1 MDREPGTRHL
11 VRLLVL
17 TVAATSCG
25 GLRGA
30 SRVARPTAGGVC
42 VPVARWMI
50 PASRRQETTPAVIA
64 RAARSRI
71 VLLGEYH
78 DRADDHRWQLQTIA
92 ALAGRRPAIVLGFE
106 MFPRRVQPVLDR
118 WVAGEID
125 TATLLRDADWEQV
138 WGFPPALYLPL
149 FDFARLNR
157 VPMRALNVERS
168 LVARV
173 GREGWAAVPAADRE
187 GVSDPAPA
195 TPDYE
200 AALAE
205 VMAAHG
211 TKGAGDEASRRRF
224 VEAQLTWDR
233 ALAERLAEAA
243 GANPQALVIGVMGSG
258 HLEGGHG
265 VPYQLA
271 ALGMHDVTVL
281 LPWDSARD
289 CATLGPDMADA
300 VFGIGPAADPGAD
313 RPKLGVTLAQAD
325 RGGAR
330 VTEVARGSVGAGAGL
345 RAGDVVVE
353 AAGAPVT
360 SPADLRRVV
369 DVQAPGTWL
378 PLRVRRDGRERQIV
392 ARFGRPS

>member
-1 MDREPGTRHL
+1 MDREPGTRRL

-17 TVAATSCG
+17 TVVMTGCG

-30 SRVARPTAGGVC
+30 SPVVPPAAGGAC

-50 PASRRQETTPAVIA
+50 PASRHQETTPAVIA

-138 WGFPPALYLPL
+138 WGFPPTLYLPL

-157 VPMRALNVERS
+157 IPMRALNVERA

-173 GREGWAAVPAADRE
+173 GREGWAAVPPADRE
-187 GVSDPAPA
+187 GVSDPAPP
-195 TPDYE
+195 TPEYE

-211 TKGAGDEASRRRF
+211 MKGGGDDASRRRF

-233 ALAERLAEAA
+233 ALAEGLAAA
-243 GANPQALVIGVMGSG
+243 ARANPQALVIGVMGSG
-258 HLEGGHG
+258 HLEEGHG
-265 VPYQLA
+265 VPHQLA

-281 LPWDSARD
+281 LPWDAARD

-300 VFGIGPAADPGAD
+300 VFGIGPAADTATD
-313 RPKLGVTLAQAD
+313 RP
-325 RGGAR
+325 
-330 VTEVARGSVGAGAGL
+330 
-345 RAGDVVVE
+345 
-353 AAGAPVT
+353 
-360 SPADLRRVV
+360 
-369 DVQAPGTWL
+369 
-378 PLRVRRDGRERQIV
+378 
-392 ARFGRPS
+392 